1 MLKGRVGIR
10 VLEGVQA
17 PVLEV
22 TQPRRDT
29 LSAQREQAE
38 DMIAVMRPGD
48 TLTVWKLDRVARSS
62 KPTGRP
68 LLELALRLLD
78 CQPDSFTTD
87 ADRDAG
93 TTGRRLVVGLRSCF
107 VQGGVNLGTAL
118 VVTPGSGRKSHQPS
132 R

>member
-1 MLKGRVGIR
+1 MFLQTNVC
-10 VLEGVQA
+10 E
-17 PVLEV
+17 
-22 TQPRRDT
+22 
-29 LSAQREQAE
+29 S
-38 DMIAVMRPGD
+38 
-48 TLTVWKLDRVARSS
+48 SS

-118 VVTPGSGRKSHQPS
+118 VVTPSGRTRFTEVVQAE
-132 R
+132 RFAFDGT

>member
-1 MLKGRVGIR
+1 MFPQLNSRAKHGNIDYGNI
-10 VLEGVQA
+10 LWEQNAGLQG
-17 PVLEV
+17 
-22 TQPRRDT
+22 
-29 LSAQREQAE
+29 LSSTRCGMFLQTNVCES
-38 DMIAVMRPGD
+38 
-48 TLTVWKLDRVARSS
+48 SS

-118 VVTPGSGRKSHQPS
+118 VVTVTYSSAASQLQHG
-132 R
+132 

>member
-1 MLKGRVGIR
+1 
-10 VLEGVQA
+10 
-17 PVLEV
+17 
-22 TQPRRDT
+22 
-29 LSAQREQAE
+29 
-38 DMIAVMRPGD
+38 MRFGCANGA
-48 TLTVWKLDRVARSS
+48 ARLFSITNVCESSS

-107 VQGGVNLGTAL
+107 VQSGVNLGTAL
-118 VVTPGSGRKSHQPS
+118 VVTPFR
-132 R
+132 

>member
-1 MLKGRVGIR
+1 MFLQTNVC
-10 VLEGVQA
+10 E
-17 PVLEV
+17 
-22 TQPRRDT
+22 
-29 LSAQREQAE
+29 S
-38 DMIAVMRPGD
+38 
-48 TLTVWKLDRVARSS
+48 SS

-118 VVTPGSGRKSHQPS
+118 VVTPGRPSASRGMVALGDRSGAWTGNG
-132 R
+132 